1 VSTFLAFLQDW
12 SYVGIFTILFLCGLG
27 LPIPEE
33 LTLLAGGYLAYQEY
47 TNLYQTQLV
56 CLVAILLGDL
66 CAFFAGRRYGMRF
79 LEVPWMRRVL
89 TPPRMDKVH
98 HTFARYGAKTVFA
111 ARFFVGVR
119 VAAFFVAGTL
129 RMPTWKFL
137 ALDGAAA
144 LISVPASVWLGY
156 FFGSNLD
163 QARRELK
170 LWHNVLI
177 GGLLTIALVTV
188 AVHRWRRHRR
198 RAAAAAAA
206 PGSAQAAHRP
216 ESMNVRP

>member
-47 TNLYQTQLV
+47 TGLYETQAV

-66 CAFFAGRRYGMRF
+66 VAFYAGRRYGMRF
-79 LEVPWMRRVL
+79 LDVPWMRRVL

-119 VAAFFVAGTL
+119 VCAFFVAGTL
-129 RMPTWKFL
+129 RMKTWKFL
-137 ALDGAAA
+137 LLDGAAA

-156 FFGSNLD
+156 FFGSNLS

-177 GGLLTIALVTV
+177 VGILAIVTG
-188 AVHRWRRHRR
+188 AVLARWWRRRR
-198 RAAAAAAA
+198 RGTALPPGDEPAPAA
-206 PGSAQAAHRP
+206 PRP
-216 ESMNVRP
+216 ESMRVRP